1 MAEIY
6 LMAYGLWRCK
16 KLWELGMGMG
26 TEKIGKFICKPK
38 HLANSYKFM

>member
-6 LMAYGLWRCK
+6 LMAYGLWRCQ

-26 TEKIGKFICKPK
+26 KFEK
-38 HLANSYKFM
+38 LANSYSNLKTFSKFI